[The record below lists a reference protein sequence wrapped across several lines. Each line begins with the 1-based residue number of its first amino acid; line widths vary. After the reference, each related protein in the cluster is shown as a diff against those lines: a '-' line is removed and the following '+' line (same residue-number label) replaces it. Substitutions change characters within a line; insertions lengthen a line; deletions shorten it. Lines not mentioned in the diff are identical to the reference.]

1 MSMSD
6 GGRVAGMRG
15 DVGAKEGGFADEAMR
30 KEGRETRAFDAPCCA
45 ALSELN

>member
-1 MSMSD
+1 
-6 GGRVAGMRG
+6 MRG